1 MKNTIFLSSRSKII
15 SSVAVALGLTL
26 LSGQAS
32 AGEWMVGANL
42 GGGRNPIV
50 GEDGYAV
57 LVPVVAYRGE
67 RFHANLGNPGLS
79 FFNGSAHFGGLGY
92 SLIKEENFNL
102 DLVGRFRAMG
112 IDPDDNDELEGL
124 KKRKPGFDAG
134 IDVSWGSEFGELN
147 GQLLADISGRSKGQE
162 LVVSYAYPVQFGGWT
177 LRPELGVSWQSSDL
191 ADYYFG
197 VDADESNS
205 QREAYEGKSTVT
217 PFLGIQAE
225 YELTKHTNLI
235 GGVGMGRLGDGIS
248 DSPIVEERN
257 VAGGF
262 IGAVYHF

>member
-1 MKNTIFLSSRSKII
+1 MQNPVFHSSSTSNIPT
-15 SSVAVALGLTL
+15 VALALGISL
-26 LSGQAS
+26 LSAQTS
-32 AGEWMVGANL
+32 AGEWLVGANL
-42 GGGRNPIV
+42 GGGRNPVV
-50 GEDGYAV
+50 GEDGYAA
-57 LVPVVAYRGE
+57 LVPVVAYRGD

-79 FFNGSAHFGGLGY
+79 YFNGSTNFGGLGY
-92 SLIKEENFNL
+92 SLIKEDNFNL

-124 KKRKPGFDAG
+124 HKRKPGFDAG
-134 IDVSWGSEFGELN
+134 IDFSWGSELGQLN

-162 LVVSYAYPVQFGGWT
+162 LVVSYAYPMQFSGWT

-197 VDADESNS
+197 VDEDEANS
-205 QREAYEGKSTVT
+205 QREAYQGRSTVT

-225 YELTKHTNLI
+225 YQLTKHTHLI
-235 GGVGMGRLGDGIS
+235 GGVGVGRLGDGIG
-248 DSPIVEERN
+248 DSPIVDKRN
-257 VAGGF
+257 MAGGF